1 MPFYSIFIFAYPN
14 SQKSKIQNRLTA
26 TLQVQTIRQQIP
38 DKRAY
43 FKASLSVEAAL
54 SFSLF
59 LFACI
64 SLSSLFGM
72 LRLHRQVQALVDKL
86 CMDASMYAYAS
97 ADDKE
102 NVLQKEENSSVFD
115 SLLPA
120 DSIGEAGIVTVCLAQ
135 LATLESAEAMKNLY
149 CHCSFMEEDDC
160 ISIRVEYTYA
170 LPFFGFGGQGIAQRA
185 FAKRRAYIGKD
196 KGGEKEDAQNS
207 RQEEKV
213 YVGKKGTRYHTKP
226 SCHYLHNDLR
236 AVSMH
241 DLAAQRNQNGGKYH
255 ACVRCAAPDRAAA
268 VVYIM
273 PSGSSYHRDRA
284 CTAIA
289 AYVRQ
294 VDKAEVEHW
303 GACSYCG
310 GE

>member
-170 LPFFGFGGQGIAQRA
+170 LPFFGFGGAGNSPESICKAQSLYRQGQAGR
-185 FAKRRAYIGKD
+185 KRRCPKQQARGK
-196 KGGEKEDAQNS
+196 GLC
-207 RQEEKV
+207 REE
-213 YVGKKGTRYHTKP
+213 GDTLSH
-226 SCHYLHNDLR
+226 
-236 AVSMH
+236 
-241 DLAAQRNQNGGKYH
+241 
-255 ACVRCAAPDRAAA
+255 
-268 VVYIM
+268 
-273 PSGSSYHRDRA
+273 
-284 CTAIA
+284 
-289 AYVRQ
+289 
-294 VDKAEVEHW
+294 KAKLPLS
-303 GACSYCG
+303 A
-310 GE
+310 